1 VVGTTLGHYRLLE
14 LLGKGGMGE
23 VYLAEDTRLQR
34 RVALKVLSPELANDH
49 DRVQRFEREAR
60 AAASLNHPN
69 IVTIHS
75 VETEGAAAFLT
86 LELVEGQTLAEMLPP
101 SGLAIDRLLSIAI
114 PLTDAVGAAH
124 QRGIVHRDLK
134 PANVMITGD
143 GRVKVLDFGLAKL
156 RDDAQFVDQTVG
168 PTRAL
173 TGEGR
178 ILGTVAYMSP
188 EQAEGRNV
196 DQRSDVFSLGV
207 MLYELATGERPF
219 KGDTAMSI
227 LSSIMR
233 DTPRPVSEVKRE
245 LPSDFA
251 RIVRR
256 CLAKDPEDRYQT
268 AKDLRND
275 LRGLREDLES
285 GERASVNVS
294 SSASVIPPSAS
305 IAGVPPVIKPKY
317 PFVVTAVAAV
327 IVIAAAIGGWLLWRV
342 SGPAVPAKPEAFA
355 TIGLT
360 RLTTTGTAG
369 LAAIS
374 QDGRYVAHVVTD
386 GKGSSLWLRQ
396 VSTSSNV
403 QIVPPAEVRYAALA
417 FSPNGDYVYY
427 VIYPQGGQIASL
439 QQIPVLGGGT
449 RKLVDDIDSAPGVS
463 PDGKQIA
470 FVRGA
475 FPAAVMIMLANADGG
490 AMRQLAE
497 RKSPLMYQLGLQ
509 SVAWSPDGKTIA
521 AVGIDNAKLTAQIV
535 SIDASTGAERPLGST
550 WRLINSLAWTADG
563 RDLIISAQESCGETG
578 TQIWIVAFPAGTARK
593 LTNDLST
600 YAGVSLSRDDRS
612 LVTVRSERRSSIWIT
627 SIDGKE
633 VPHMV
638 PNGGADDG
646 VQGVAWAPDGR
657 VVFTS
662 TASGNADIW
671 IMNADGSNRVQLT
684 TARED
689 DIHPTVT
696 PDGRYIVF
704 ESERDGARA
713 VWRMDTNGG
722 GQTRIADRAAR
733 TTPFGPAISSDSHW
747 VFFTDDTAVNVK
759 VAIDGT
765 STVPVFDS
773 AALATLSALA
783 PNLHDLRP
791 LSDGTTVTGHY
802 NDPDMKAERL
812 IVIPLADPAKAHR
825 FPKVWNNALEAADGR
840 TLIYTS
846 GARGVGN
853 MWRQSLAGGDPTQL
867 TRFESDAVFYH
878 ALAFDKQHVAIVRG
892 QTISDVILIADKTA
906 DTSQH

>member
-1 VVGTTLGHYRLLE
+1 VTLE
-14 LLGKGGMGE
+14 LL
-23 VYLAEDTRLQR
+23 
-34 RVALKVLSPELANDH
+34 
-49 DRVQRFEREAR
+49 
-60 AAASLNHPN
+60 
-69 IVTIHS
+69 
-75 VETEGAAAFLT
+75 
-86 LELVEGQTLAEMLPP
+86 EGQTLADTLPAT
-101 SGLAIDRLLSIAI
+101 GLPIDRLLSIAI

-134 PANVMITGD
+134 PANVMLTND

-156 RDDAQFVDQTVG
+156 RDEPQFAEQTAG

-178 ILGTVAYMSP
+178 ILGTFAYMSP
-188 EQAEGRNV
+188 EQAEGKAV

-207 MLYELATGERPF
+207 MLYEMASGERPF
-219 KGDTAMSI
+219 RGDTAMSI
-227 LSSIMR
+227 LTSIMR
-233 DTPRPVSEVKRE
+233 DTPRSISELKRD
-245 LPSDFA
+245 LPTDFG

-275 LRGLREDLES
+275 LRGLRDDLSS
-285 GERASVNVS
+285 GERASVSVA
-294 SSASVIPPSAS
+294 SSAIRTPPSTTSVSA
-305 IAGVPPVIKPKY
+305 PVVLTRPKY
-317 PFVVTAVAAV
+317 PRVGPAVAAL
-327 IVIAAAIGGWLLWRV
+327 IAIAAVIGGWRLLRP
-342 SGPAVPAKPEAFA
+342 STAPVPPKSEPFA

-386 GKGSSLWLRQ
+386 AKGSSLWLRQ

-403 QIVPPAEVRYAALA
+403 QIVPPADVRFAAVA
-417 FSPNGDYVYY
+417 FSQSGDYVYY
-427 VIYPQGGQIASL
+427 VIYPAGEQIASL

-475 FPAAVMIMLANADGG
+475 FPTAVLIMLANADGG
-490 AMRQLAE
+490 APRQLAE

-535 SIDASTGAERPLGST
+535 SIDASTGAERPVGST
-550 WRLINSLAWTADG
+550 WRLINALVWTADG
-563 RDLIISAQESCGETG
+563 HDLIISAQESGGETG
-578 TQIWIVAFPAGTARK
+578 TQIWVVAFPAGTARK

-612 LVTVRSERRSSIWIT
+612 LVTVRSERRTSIWIT
-627 SIDGKE
+627 STDGKE
-633 VPHMV
+633 VPHVV

-747 VFFTDDTAVNVK
+747 VFFTDDKAVNVK
-759 VAIDGT
+759 AAIDGT
-765 STVPVFDS
+765 STVPVFDAS
-773 AALATLSALA
+773 AVATLSTLA

-802 NDPDMKAERL
+802 ADPDMKAERL
-812 IVIPLADPAKAHR
+812 IVIPLADPAKAER

-892 QTISDVILIADKTA
+892 QTISDVILIADKA
-906 DTSQH
+906 LDTSQQR